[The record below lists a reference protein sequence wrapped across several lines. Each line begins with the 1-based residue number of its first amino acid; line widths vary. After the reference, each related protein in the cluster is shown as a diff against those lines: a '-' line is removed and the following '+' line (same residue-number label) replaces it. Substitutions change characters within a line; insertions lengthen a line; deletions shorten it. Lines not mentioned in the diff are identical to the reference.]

1 MLREWAMG
9 QISANDRVKIVQVKP
24 GQQQFMNKS
33 GIVMMIV
40 DGVKCFVALDD
51 GGMAEVD
58 VSQLKKA

>member
-1 MLREWAMG
+1 MG

-51 GGMAEVD
+51 GSTAEVD